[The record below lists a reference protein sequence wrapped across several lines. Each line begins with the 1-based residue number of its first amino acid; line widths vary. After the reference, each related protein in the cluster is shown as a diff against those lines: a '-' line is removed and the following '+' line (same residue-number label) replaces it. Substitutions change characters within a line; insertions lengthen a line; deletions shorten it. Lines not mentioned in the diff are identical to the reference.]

1 MKAGAAEFFRAIYEA
16 AESLHDPLELL
27 YPGEIPVFE
36 KYDEFVPGELVRK
49 GFAMG
54 VLGVA
59 EMKARVRGWAGIYAG
74 KTQAIANPAAS
85 IEEDLPESGILGAS
99 LQDSAGIRP

>member
-1 MKAGAAEFFRAIYEA
+1 MFIRMKSGAAEFFRAIYEA
-16 AESLHDPLELL
+16 AENLHDPLELL

-36 KYDEFVPGELVRK
+36 KYDEFVPAELVRK

-54 VLGVA
+54 VLGVS

-74 KTQAIANPAAS
+74 DKQRSRILQPPSRKTFLRTAFW
-85 IEEDLPESGILGAS
+85 EHH
-99 LQDSAGIRP
+99 

>member
-1 MKAGAAEFFRAIYEA
+1 
-16 AESLHDPLELL
+16 
-27 YPGEIPVFE
+27 
-36 KYDEFVPGELVRK
+36 
-49 GFAMG
+49 MG

-85 IEEDLPESGILGAS
+85 IEEDLPESGIWEHH
-99 LQDSAGIRP
+99 